1 MSKVSP
7 NHYQFGKAQV
17 IDITQHLGFCEG
29 NVVKYCCRAGR
40 KDGET
45 RLDDLLKAKKYL
57 DTAIRQAV
65 DEKAR
70 EILANDQAAA
80 DSQAEACQAAGAP
93 LKPCS
98 SCPASGSCMVER
110 LAQEASEAVSSTSEG
125 DSPYECDDQIQLHTS
140 VPEFIDKI
148 GTRAG
153 VKKRIL

>member
-29 NVVKYCCRAGR
+29 NVVKYCCRAVR
-40 KDGET
+40 KDGGT

-65 DEKAR
+65 DDKAR

-98 SCPASGSCMVER
+98 GCPASGSCMVEKA
-110 LAQEASEAVSSTSEG
+110 AQWAAQDLEEAAG
-125 DSPYECDDQIQLHTS
+125 DDQIQYHTS